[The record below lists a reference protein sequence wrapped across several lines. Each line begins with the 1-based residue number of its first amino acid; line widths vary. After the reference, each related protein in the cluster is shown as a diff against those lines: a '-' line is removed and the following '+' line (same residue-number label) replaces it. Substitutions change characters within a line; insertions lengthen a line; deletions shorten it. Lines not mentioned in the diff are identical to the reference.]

1 MIYNKSLNLKK
12 MESPLTEPK
21 KEKKEYNDE
30 NASKHKKNHTN
41 KVKKYISSRRAKDII
56 LTNEG
61 SGIRFKYKRYSLPSD
76 IKDLNIDIMK
86 IIEEVKKELAELKL
100 ENKSSKW
107 EINSKLIENLK
118 IIRKELS
125 KENIPIIKIKNIL
138 ENDIQKFIDLLIELI
153 NNSNDI
159 LDLEILW
166 ILNNIIYFAS
176 KYNIINLDSIKISN
190 KISSFYLNQINNT
203 KEFKYTLIE
212 KMNIIF
218 GNILFINNKIIYT
231 LINNN
236 IITYII
242 DFLNKPFA
250 SFRITCL
257 WLLNKIL
264 KALKEIEDINSYIN
278 IFTNKFAIVNY
289 NFIYSRINNISLDEI
304 SEFFWFL
311 CELSKYNSKILIPIF
326 FNGYQN
332 FKNYENILQNFEFIL
347 NNNMTNKLSQ
357 ITFRLVSNL
366 LVVCNKDI
374 NNEYLLNKFIEIF
387 FEKKSVILYI
397 NDILN
402 SPINKY
408 DLSLVKDVIL
418 LIFNLICLSP
428 VKSIIYF
435 KKGIVNL
442 ISDRYYQMDKE
453 MMKLLFLIYYKILI
467 NNYFYFELN
476 DEKVIIAFLTIYQK
490 YKDNENILIIFIDI
504 FYFYLKAA
512 HATIDDELQNEIE
525 FIKLGKSP
533 KIENYQYI
541 FEKLANIVKKA
552 SPLSKF
558 LR

>member
-1 MIYNKSLNLKK
+1 

-138 ENDIQKFIDLLIELI
+138 ENDIQNFIDLLIELI

-408 DLSLVKDVIL
+408 DLSLVKDVLL

-476 DEKVIIAFLTIYQK
+476 DEKVIITFLTIYQK

>member
-1 MIYNKSLNLKK
+1 

-138 ENDIQKFIDLLIELI
+138 ENDIQNFIDLLIELI

-190 KISSFYLNQINNT
+190 KISLFYLNQINNT

-387 FEKKSVILYI
+387 FEKKV
-397 NDILN
+397 
-402 SPINKY
+402 
-408 DLSLVKDVIL
+408 
-418 LIFNLICLSP
+418 
-428 VKSIIYF
+428 
-435 KKGIVNL
+435 
-442 ISDRYYQMDKE
+442 
-453 MMKLLFLIYYKILI
+453 
-467 NNYFYFELN
+467 
-476 DEKVIIAFLTIYQK
+476 
-490 YKDNENILIIFIDI
+490 
-504 FYFYLKAA
+504 
-512 HATIDDELQNEIE
+512 
-525 FIKLGKSP
+525 
-533 KIENYQYI
+533 
-541 FEKLANIVKKA
+541 
-552 SPLSKF
+552 
-558 LR
+558 

>member
-1 MIYNKSLNLKK
+1 

-56 LTNEG
+56 LKNEG

-76 IKDLNIDIMK
+76 INDLNIDIMK
-86 IIEEVKKELAELKL
+86 IIEEVKKELAEIKL

-118 IIRKELS
+118 IIRKDLS

-138 ENDIQKFIDLLIELI
+138 ENDIQNFIDLLIELI

-190 KISSFYLNQINNT
+190 KISLFYLNQINNT

-218 GNILFINNKIIYT
+218 GNILSINNKIIYT

-264 KALKEIEDINSYIN
+264 KALKETEDINSYIN

-387 FEKKSVILYI
+387 FEKKSVILCI

-408 DLSLVKDVIL
+408 DLSLVKDVLL

-476 DEKVIIAFLTIYQK
+476 DEKVIITFLTIYQK

>member
-1 MIYNKSLNLKK
+1 

-86 IIEEVKKELAELKL
+86 IIEEVKKELTELKL

-138 ENDIQKFIDLLIELI
+138 ENDIQNFIDLLIELI

-190 KISSFYLNQINNT
+190 KISLFYLNQINNT

-218 GNILFINNKIIYT
+218 GNILSINNKIIYT

-289 NFIYSRINNISLDEI
+289 NFIYSRINNIPLDEI

-408 DLSLVKDVIL
+408 NLSLVKDVLL

-435 KKGIVNL
+435 KKRIVNL

-476 DEKVIIAFLTIYQK
+476 DEKVIITFLTIYQK
-490 YKDNENILIIFIDI
+490 YKDNKNILIIFIDI

>member
-1 MIYNKSLNLKK
+1 

-56 LTNEG
+56 LKNEG

-76 IKDLNIDIMK
+76 INDLNIDIMK
-86 IIEEVKKELAELKL
+86 IIEEVKKELAEIKL

-118 IIRKELS
+118 IIRKDLS

-138 ENDIQKFIDLLIELI
+138 ENDIQNFIDLLIELI

-190 KISSFYLNQINNT
+190 KIS
-203 KEFKYTLIE
+203 
-212 KMNIIF
+212 
-218 GNILFINNKIIYT
+218 
-231 LINNN
+231 

-264 KALKEIEDINSYIN
+264 KALKETEDINSYIN

-387 FEKKSVILYI
+387 FEKKSVILCI

-408 DLSLVKDVIL
+408 DLSLVKDVLL

-476 DEKVIIAFLTIYQK
+476 DEKVIITFLTIYQK

-525 FIKLGKSP
+525 FIKLGKVRKL
-533 KIENYQYI
+533 KIISI
-541 FEKLANIVKKA
+541 F
-552 SPLSKF
+552 SKN
-558 LR
+558 

>member
-1 MIYNKSLNLKK
+1 

-56 LTNEG
+56 LKNEG

-138 ENDIQKFIDLLIELI
+138 ENDIQNFIDLLIELI

-408 DLSLVKDVIL
+408 DLSLVKDVLL

-476 DEKVIIAFLTIYQK
+476 DEKVIITFLTIYQK

>member
-1 MIYNKSLNLKK
+1 

-138 ENDIQKFIDLLIELI
+138 ENDIQNFIDLLIELI

-190 KISSFYLNQINNT
+190 KISLFYLNQINNT

-218 GNILFINNKIIYT
+218 GNILSINNKIIYT

-289 NFIYSRINNISLDEI
+289 NFIYSRINNIPLDEI

-387 FEKKSVILYI
+387 FEKKSVILCI

-408 DLSLVKDVIL
+408 DLSLVKDVLL

-435 KKGIVNL
+435 KKGLVNL

-476 DEKVIIAFLTIYQK
+476 DEKVIITFLTIYQK

>member
-1 MIYNKSLNLKK
+1 

-408 DLSLVKDVIL
+408 DLSLVKDVLL

>member
-1 MIYNKSLNLKK
+1 

-76 IKDLNIDIMK
+76 INDLNIDIMK
-86 IIEEVKKELAELKL
+86 IIEEVKKELAEIKL
-100 ENKSSKW
+100 ENKSSNW

-138 ENDIQKFIDLLIELI
+138 ENDIQNFIDLLIELI

-387 FEKKSVILYI
+387 FEKKSVILCI

-408 DLSLVKDVIL
+408 DLSLVKDVLL

-476 DEKVIIAFLTIYQK
+476 DEKVIITFLTIYQK

>member
-1 MIYNKSLNLKK
+1 

-138 ENDIQKFIDLLIELI
+138 ENDIQKFIDLLIE

-264 KALKEIEDINSYIN
+264 KALKETEDINSYIN

-408 DLSLVKDVIL
+408 DLSLVKDVLL

-476 DEKVIIAFLTIYQK
+476 DEKVIITFLTIYQK

>member
-1 MIYNKSLNLKK
+1 

-86 IIEEVKKELAELKL
+86 IIEEVKKELTELKL

-138 ENDIQKFIDLLIELI
+138 ENDIQNFIDLLIELI

-190 KISSFYLNQINNT
+190 KISLFYLNQINNT

-218 GNILFINNKIIYT
+218 GNILSINNKIIYT

-289 NFIYSRINNISLDEI
+289 NFIYSRINNIPLDEI

-408 DLSLVKDVIL
+408 DLSLVKDVL
-418 LIFNLICLSP
+418 LLSFNLICLSP

-435 KKGIVNL
+435 KKRIVNL

-476 DEKVIIAFLTIYQK
+476 DEKVIITFLTIYQK
-490 YKDNENILIIFIDI
+490 YKDNKNILIIFIDI

>member
-1 MIYNKSLNLKK
+1 

-138 ENDIQKFIDLLIELI
+138 ENDIQNFIDLLIELI

-190 KISSFYLNQINNT
+190 KISLFYLNQINNT

-218 GNILFINNKIIYT
+218 GNILSINNKIIYT

-264 KALKEIEDINSYIN
+264 KALKETEDINSYIN

-408 DLSLVKDVIL
+408 DLSLVKDVLL

-476 DEKVIIAFLTIYQK
+476 DEKVIITFLTIYQK

>member
-1 MIYNKSLNLKK
+1 

-30 NASKHKKNHTN
+30 NASKHKKIHTY

-138 ENDIQKFIDLLIELI
+138 ENDIQNFIDLLIELI

-218 GNILFINNKIIYT
+218 GNILSINNKIIYT

-387 FEKKSVILYI
+387 FEKKSVILCI

-408 DLSLVKDVIL
+408 DLSLVKDVLL

-476 DEKVIIAFLTIYQK
+476 DEKVIITFLTIYQK

>member
-1 MIYNKSLNLKK
+1 

-138 ENDIQKFIDLLIELI
+138 ENDIQNFIDLLIELI

-190 KISSFYLNQINNT
+190 KISLFYLNQINNT

-218 GNILFINNKIIYT
+218 GNILSINNKIIYT

-408 DLSLVKDVIL
+408 DLSLVKDVLL

-476 DEKVIIAFLTIYQK
+476 DEKVIITFLTIYQK

>member
-1 MIYNKSLNLKK
+1 

-76 IKDLNIDIMK
+76 INDLNIDIMK
-86 IIEEVKKELAELKL
+86 IIEEVKKELAEIKL

-218 GNILFINNKIIYT
+218 GNILSINNKIIYT

-476 DEKVIIAFLTIYQK
+476 DEKVIITFLTIYQK

>member
-1 MIYNKSLNLKK
+1 
-12 MESPLTEPK
+12 
-21 KEKKEYNDE
+21 
-30 NASKHKKNHTN
+30 
-41 KVKKYISSRRAKDII
+41 
-56 LTNEG
+56 
-61 SGIRFKYKRYSLPSD
+61 
-76 IKDLNIDIMK
+76 
-86 IIEEVKKELAELKL
+86 
-100 ENKSSKW
+100 
-107 EINSKLIENLK
+107 
-118 IIRKELS
+118 
-125 KENIPIIKIKNIL
+125 
-138 ENDIQKFIDLLIELI
+138 
-153 NNSNDI
+153 
-159 LDLEILW
+159 
-166 ILNNIIYFAS
+166 
-176 KYNIINLDSIKISN
+176 
-190 KISSFYLNQINNT
+190 
-203 KEFKYTLIE
+203 
-212 KMNIIF
+212 MNIIF

-264 KALKEIEDINSYIN
+264 KALKETEDINSYIN

-387 FEKKSVILYI
+387 FEKKSVILCI

-408 DLSLVKDVIL
+408 DLSLVKDVLL

-476 DEKVIIAFLTIYQK
+476 DEKVIITFLTIYQK